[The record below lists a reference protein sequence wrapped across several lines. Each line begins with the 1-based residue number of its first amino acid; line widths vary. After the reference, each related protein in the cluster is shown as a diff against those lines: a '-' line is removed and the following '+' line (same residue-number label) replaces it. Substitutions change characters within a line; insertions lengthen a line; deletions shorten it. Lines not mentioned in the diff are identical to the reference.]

1 MVSGSDFA
9 GSVLGICGVAV
20 KNYGLDSLF
29 FFFNAAGY
37 KIHAWFGVSGLEN
50 LQVPGG

>member
-9 GSVLGICGVAV
+9 GSVLRICGVAV
-20 KNYGLDSLF
+20 KNCGLDSLF
-29 FFFNAAGY
+29 YASGY
-37 KIHAWFGVSGLEN
+37 KIHACFGVSGLEN